1 MCCEPDLGNEARS
14 KDRHRGR
21 GPGHR
26 HGHGHGHH
34 GGSPLC
40 PAILEV
46 IHSPRGRTTSGPSET
61 GSTDP
66 GPSIR
71 GIACLSASSEPDT
84 TSPVEVLSTVLRTI
98 RRSGTPPAESG
109 GPAGSAA
116 RHPAPV
122 LAPGPPRDRRGFGG
136 SREGAGISELLGTF
150 TRRLPRSRDRGSRPT
165 KAPSPQATGRC
176 AQLAVLTGGRVISSV
191 SLAPSRSSGQEISTP
206 SDASTSECPLRLVL
220 DTRP

>member
-21 GPGHR
+21 GHGPGHRHGHR
-26 HGHGHGHH
+26 HGHGHGHGH
-34 GGSPLC
+34 RGGSPLC
-40 PAILEV
+40 PGILEV
-46 IHSPRGRTTSGPSET
+46 IHSPRGRTTSRPSET
-61 GSTDP
+61 GSTNP

-98 RRSGTPPAESG
+98 RRSGTPPTESG

-122 LAPGPPRDRRGFGG
+122 LAPGPPRNQRGFGG
-136 SREGAGISELLGTF
+136 SRARVGISEPLGTF
-150 TRRLPRSRDRGSRPT
+150 TRSSQAGGSEVAIRRRRHRPERP
-165 KAPSPQATGRC
+165 AAVPSWLYSPVAG
-176 AQLAVLTGGRVISSV
+176 
-191 SLAPSRSSGQEISTP
+191 
-206 SDASTSECPLRLVL
+206 
-220 DTRP
+220 